1 METATAMLESDST
14 LILTVMMVVAIMA
27 TVLYDLYTNVHARRG
42 RRAAMERPDVER
54 YAVAP
59 EPRVIVCPLP
69 MGAMG
74 TAAVDLPVQ
83 SVTAE
88 LSRISIPEPVRPWGG
103 RVIASVAPALD
114 PHLEPMRMLAERLA
128 ALRLLGLDHV
138 REAHPLFRAV
148 SELQALRPRIGE
160 IAGATPRR
168 RPETDAAPSRRRRA
182 RRRAPDALVA
192 ARATGRLRLVTDA
205 DRRRP

>member
-1 METATAMLESDST
+1 MLESDSS

-27 TVLYDLYTNVHARRG
+27 TVLYDLYTNVHTQRG
-42 RRAAMERPDVER
+42 RRAAKGRPDVAR

-74 TAAVDLPVQ
+74 AAAVDLPVQ
-83 SVTAE
+83 PVTAE
-88 LSRISIPEPVRPWGG
+88 LSRISIPGPVRPWGG
-103 RVIASVAPALD
+103 RVVASVAPAPAPDLD
-114 PHLEPMRMLAERLA
+114 PMRVLAERLA

-148 SELQALRPRIGE
+148 SALPAPCPRSLGE
-160 IAGATPRR
+160 IAGATLWR
-168 RPETDAAPSRRRRA
+168 RPETGAATSRRRRA
-182 RRRAPDALVA
+182 RRRAPGALVA